1 MKVQLMNND
10 NHPPSARGVIN
21 LPSSIWKPLGWKI
34 GDMIDIE
41 ALPSSGG
48 GVVVIIPRT
57 VR

>member
-1 MKVQLMNND
+1 MKVMLRNND
-10 NHPPSARGVIN
+10 SHPASARGVIN
-21 LPSSIWKPLGWKI
+21 LPSSVPKPLGWKI